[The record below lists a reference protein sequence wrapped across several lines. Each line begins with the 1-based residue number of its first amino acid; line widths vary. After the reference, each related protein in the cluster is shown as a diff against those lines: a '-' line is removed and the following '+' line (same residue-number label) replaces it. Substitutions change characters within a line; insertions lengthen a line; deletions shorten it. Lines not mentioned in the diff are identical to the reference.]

1 MQCLHWVGS
10 VPKFANYLRTWGEA
24 STVTT
29 KTNNT
34 PKPKDR
40 GVHCM
45 FVGYAEGHVGDCYQM
60 WNPITNKVYESRDV
74 VFLQRMFYVKSD
86 GPFSATVRMIPEI
99 EGVEKTDSNE
109 DDLDEEEMVEEAEI
123 KERGVENGTTEIN
136 VGTESEESLP
146 EIDTVDTP
154 TNT

>member
-60 WNPITNKVYESRDV
+60 
-74 VFLQRMFYVKSD
+74 
-86 GPFSATVRMIPEI
+86 
-99 EGVEKTDSNE
+99 
-109 DDLDEEEMVEEAEI
+109 
-123 KERGVENGTTEIN
+123 
-136 VGTESEESLP
+136 
-146 EIDTVDTP
+146 
-154 TNT
+154 